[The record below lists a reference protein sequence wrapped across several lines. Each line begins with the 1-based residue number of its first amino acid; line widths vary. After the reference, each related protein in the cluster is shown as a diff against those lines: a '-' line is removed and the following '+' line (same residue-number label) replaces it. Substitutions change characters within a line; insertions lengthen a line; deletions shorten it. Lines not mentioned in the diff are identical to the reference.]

1 MIDGGHVGTAG
12 AEGLEHL
19 SGVGDATKDEWIQG
33 LAVNPAS
40 GEAVLSRIL
49 MLDPLPGD
57 SYWNWPAWRELP
69 RKAAE
74 AAARHP
80 DPRIRKMILEN
91 PSLPADI
98 VVALASDADSSVRRV
113 CVVHALE
120 RRIELP
126 HAVLASLA
134 ADPHP
139 RTKYWVGAHPNLTM
153 ELRRQLLDDPEPEA
167 RAGAL
172 NEEIWPELTSE
183 RKAERA
189 ADEHHWI
196 RGRVRDLSHVS
207 EPTPRTL
214 AEYLEASEED
224 RRRALAR
231 DVPLDRDLADHLLK
245 SSSIWERVAAVDH
258 PSVPAE
264 MAMRLADDP
273 DDHVRLRLSLREDL
287 PEEHRK
293 AIPYVLE
300 GTRYYPEGW
309 VTDKHDDPDA
319 MRRAAASSHVLI
331 RRSVARAKRLPP
343 DVVEVLANDED
354 FFVKL
359 ALCESCDDAPHE
371 LLLEVYAYW
380 HGLSWGSLAS
390 RPNFAQP
397 GLARF
402 ADHPNPRLK
411 QIALLDPD
419 VSPELVASLLN
430 DPHVRAS
437 AARDPRLPYPLL
449 LNLLSEGGQPR
460 NAAMNPALTPEHMH
474 GLLDIAGVP
483 ESRVG

>member
-1 MIDGGHVGTAG
+1 
-12 AEGLEHL
+12 
-19 SGVGDATKDEWIQG
+19 VGDATKDEWIQG

-40 GEAVLSRIL
+40 EDAVLSRIL
-49 MLDPLPGD
+49 MLDPLPGN
-57 SYWNWPAWRELP
+57 SYWDWPAWRELP
-69 RKAAE
+69 RNAAE
-74 AAARHP
+74 TAARHP

-91 PSLPADI
+91 PSLPVDV

-113 CVVHALE
+113 CIVMALN
-120 RRIELP
+120 RGIELP
-126 HAVLASLA
+126 RAVLATMA
-134 ADPHP
+134 ADTHP
-139 RTKYWVGAHPNLTM
+139 RMKYWAGAHPNLPM
-153 ELRRQLLDDPEPEA
+153 ELRRQLLDDPDPEA

-172 NEEIWPELTSE
+172 NQEIWDELTPE
-183 RKAERA
+183 RKAELA
-189 ADEHHWI
+189 AEEHHWI
-196 RGRVRDLSHVS
+196 RGRVRSLSDLNR
-207 EPTPRTL
+207 PLPRTL
-214 AEYLEASEED
+214 PEYLEADDED
-224 RRRALAR
+224 RRRAVAR
-231 DVPLDRDLADHLLK
+231 ESAIDHDLADYLLK
-245 SSSIWERVAAVDH
+245 SSETWERLAAVDN
-258 PSVPAE
+258 PSVPIE
-264 MAMRLADDP
+264 MALRLTDDP

-287 PEEHRK
+287 SEERRND
-293 AIPYVLE
+293 IFYVVE
-300 GTRYYPEGW
+300 GIRYYPEGW

-390 RPNFAQP
+390 SPNFAQP

-419 VSPELVASLLN
+419 ASPELVASLLN

-437 AARDPRLPYPLL
+437 AARDPRLPYPVLL
-449 LNLLSEGGQPR
+449 DLLREGGQPR

-483 ESRVG
+483 ELRVG